1 MPVEVVR
8 GSDGEDLGRTRL
20 SLNRDRNALI
30 EVSVAS
36 ASEKLP
42 IVAETDTKDSRFP
55 SESAFRSLH
64 RFRDLRRARGSVVT
78 SPRAK
83 RRHPRI

>member
-30 EVSVAS
+30 EVSVAT

-42 IVAETDTKDSRFP
+42 IVAEANFENSCFP
-55 SESAFRSLH
+55 SESAFCPLH
-64 RFRDLRRARGSVVT
+64 RFWDGCSARNCNMARTRKTLAAS
-78 SPRAK
+78 
-83 RRHPRI
+83 